1 MLEWHMARRSQDA
14 LRDELRKVAE
24 RYAKLFKDWGAT
36 GGKARAKRLTAEE
49 RRGIARKAA
58 RARWGKAPK

>member
-1 MLEWHMARRSQDA
+1 MLEWHMGRRSQDA

-49 RRGIARKAA
+49 RREIAQKAA
-58 RARWGKAPK
+58 RARWKKRPR